1 MDSTATMLQLTLSG
15 LEGLADATGRFWVL
29 WIALPVAV
37 CLLVSVLAAGL
48 LLREWLR
55 GRRSDGANA

>member
-1 MDSTATMLQLTLSG
+1 MDNIGHIVQGALGG

-55 GRRSDGANA
+55 GRRSDDANA

>member
-1 MDSTATMLQLTLSG
+1 MDSTGTILRLALGG
-15 LEGLADATGRFWVL
+15 LEGLADATGRFWAL

-37 CLLVSVLAAGL
+37 CLLVTVLAAGL

-55 GRRSDGANA
+55 GRRSDDANA

>member
-1 MDSTATMLQLTLSG
+1 VDNIGNIVRGALGG

-37 CLLVSVLAAGL
+37 CLLVSILAAGL

-55 GRRSDGANA
+55 GRRSDDANT

>member
-1 MDSTATMLQLTLSG
+1 MDNIGNIVRGALGG

-37 CLLVSVLAAGL
+37 CLLVSILAAGL

-55 GRRSDGANA
+55 GRRSDDANT